1 MGRSNGDR
9 ASIAAK
15 QAAIKPDA
23 FKPSQPGRHRHAKSQ
38 PFDADDLRR
47 RLYVVIAE
55 QEARDKKRKSRHG
68 GVDEAGSAR
77 NERDTSTNRS
87 GTPKSVATKPG
98 ADETSFAAR
107 MARGKTAGDLLLKES
122 GVPPPP
128 EGKLGRSMSKSIQDK
143 LRRRSSRIEPILAE
157 DVIKAPTYHHIPQ
170 QAAAQFERTATA
182 NSMRERNLVH
192 SLSQSALKYHTE
204 GRQCDRIELESSMS
218 PAQQNR
224 ALERARSHR
233 EKVHERNQFQ
243 HPRPVADER
252 RSSEESRRH
261 SIVGLSPVKSRGKNS
276 IGNIPEDEA
285 LAVHPVATLDPP
297 VAEIASEETLV
308 VDPMVVREHRVDWTQ
323 SDEPYSRPKTAVKIP
338 LLKKAD
344 SLWTLKGKL
353 GHLSKNSY
361 GMDEKIGAIRE
372 KHDDGLTSPS
382 KKGFSRLGF
391 LARFRR

>member
-1 MGRSNGDR
+1 MGRSAGDR
-9 ASIAAK
+9 ASIAAR
-15 QAAIKPDA
+15 QAAIKPDT

-55 QEARDKKRKSRHG
+55 QEASKKKRRSRH
-68 GVDEAGSAR
+68 EAESGSA
-77 NERDTSTNRS
+77 RDTSTNRS

-107 MARGKTAGDLLLKES
+107 MARGQTPGDLLLKDGS
-122 GVPPPP
+122 VLPP
-128 EGKLGRSMSKSIQDK
+128 EGKLGRSVSKSIQDK
-143 LRRRSSRIEPILAE
+143 LRRRASRIEPILAE

-182 NSMRERNLVH
+182 NSMREGNLVH

-204 GRQCDRIELESSMS
+204 GRQCDRTELESSMS

-243 HPRPVADER
+243 SPRQLADER
-252 RSSEESRRH
+252 RSSEESRRN
-261 SIVGLSPVKSRGKNS
+261 IIIGLSPIKSRGKNS

-285 LAVHPVATLDPP
+285 LAVHPVAPLDPP
-297 VAEIASEETLV
+297 VDEIASEETLV

-323 SDEPYSRPKTAVKIP
+323 SDEPYSRPKTAVRIP
-338 LLKKAD
+338 LLRKAD

-353 GHLSKNSY
+353 VHLSKNSY
-361 GMDEKIGAIRE
+361 SMDEKMGAIRE

-382 KKGFSRLGF
+382 KNKSLRLGF
-391 LARFRR
+391 LAKFRR